1 LSEPYIKKEEEGTR
15 KKELF
20 VGTNKQ
26 LKLLNYKVFLNSD
39 SSFFLWISRSHNV
52 MSSDFV
58 ISEEKLETCYLR
70 IRRLSPLSG
79 LVIKNN

>member
-1 LSEPYIKKEEEGTR
+1 LSEPYIKKEEEGRRKNEKGTR

-39 SSFFLWISRSHNV
+39 SSFFLWMSRSHNA
-52 MSSDFV
+52 MSSDF
-58 ISEEKLETCYLR
+58 
-70 IRRLSPLSG
+70 
-79 LVIKNN
+79 

>member
-1 LSEPYIKKEEEGTR
+1 LSEPYIKKEEEGRRKKEKGTR

-39 SSFFLWISRSHNV
+39 SYFFLWMPRSHNV
-52 MSSDFV
+52 MCSD
-58 ISEEKLETCYLR
+58 L
-70 IRRLSPLSG
+70 
-79 LVIKNN
+79 

>member
-1 LSEPYIKKEEEGTR
+1 LSEPYIKKEEEGRRKKEQGTR

-39 SSFFLWISRSHNV
+39 SSFFLWMSRSHNA
-52 MSSDFV
+52 MSTDF
-58 ISEEKLETCYLR
+58 
-70 IRRLSPLSG
+70 
-79 LVIKNN
+79 